1 MVGNYS
7 VTVVVVSG
15 KISHSVSVP
24 YVVEGLLVT
33 SAPRPLNIA
42 YGSRGNETLTIAGQ
56 NGISGNVTLGASV
69 PSLTSSNALNSIF
82 VAGVSPTSAQLT
94 RDGTITTTIVLDATA
109 HDWCGAN
116 LCYMAQSSDV
126 SVGIGVLGIPSP
138 YVQYAFKEVVNES
151 WAIQGYSFSSGTNM
165 TVNLT
170 NNGSIPVRIGGYLI
184 ADSQGDQYS
193 GGPPKRLSLRKLR
206 DYFDCR
212 PLYWS
217 SLLEM

>member
-15 KISHSVSVP
+15 KISHSISVP
-24 YVVEGLLVT
+24 YVVERLLI
-33 SAPRPLNIA
+33 SSGPNPLNIL

-69 PSLTSSNALNSIF
+69 P
-82 VAGVSPTSAQLT
+82 
-94 RDGTITTTIVLDATA
+94 TA

-126 SVGIGVLGIPSP
+126 SVGIGILGIPSP

-193 GGPPKRLSLRKLR
+193 GVPQNG
-206 DYFDCR
+206 F
-212 PLYWS
+212 LYVNSGTTLTVGLFIGAACWRCNGVS
-217 SLLEM
+217 FRIYRWANLPISIITYRSNKFTFKVTG